1 MDYGVGVRRKE
12 MALQSGT
19 LLPLLF
25 PKHSSGAMAHAQE
38 IRVCTN
44 RTCRKQ
50 GSFQTL
56 ETLSALAP
64 PNLAVNSCGCLGR
77 CGAGPNLAILPDGFI
92 VAHCGTPA
100 QAAQLVATLFS
111 RDDAD
116 ATSSLEALALRK
128 RAEIEFQNRNLSE
141 AELLLSQAI
150 DSEPFGGMH
159 VLFKCRSVV
168 RLELGNYR
176 GALQDAREALNLAPR
191 YSEAYIC
198 QGDAFLALNEFESAE
213 QSYLASLDIDPLIRR
228 SKSFKARIL
237 KLQEKVAAVNTS

>member
-1 MDYGVGVRRKE
+1 
-12 MALQSGT
+12 MALHSGT
-19 LLPLLF
+19 LLPLQL
-25 PKHSSGAMAHAQE
+25 PKLTSGAMANAQE

-44 RTCRKQ
+44 RTCRRQ

-77 CGAGPNLAILPDGFI
+77 CGAGPNLAILPDGLI
-92 VAHCGTPA
+92 VGHCATA
-100 QAAQLVATLFS
+100 SQAAQLMSTLFS
-111 RDDAD
+111 GSDAD
-116 ATSSLEALALRK
+116 AKISLEALALRK

-150 DSEPFGGMH
+150 DLKPFGGMH
-159 VLFKCRSVV
+159 VSFKCRSVV

-176 GALQDAREALNLAPR
+176 GALQDAVEALNLAPR

-198 QGDAFLALNEFESAE
+198 QGDAFLALNEFDSAE
-213 QSYLASLDIDPLIRR
+213 QSYLACLDIDPLIRR
-228 SKSFKARIL
+228 SKSFKARIS